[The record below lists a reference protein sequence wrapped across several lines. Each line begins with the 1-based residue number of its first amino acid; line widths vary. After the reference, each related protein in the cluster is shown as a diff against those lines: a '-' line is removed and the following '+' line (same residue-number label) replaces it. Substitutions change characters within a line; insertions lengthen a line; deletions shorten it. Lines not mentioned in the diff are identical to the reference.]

1 MTCDDYLSML
11 STLPVEELAYGDARA
26 HAATCRDCDRVTRV
40 VAERER
46 NMMMAFGELYPPM
59 SAEPIAMRAAEIS
72 RRRRIAFFYR
82 IGLGVAAAVSI
93 FGFVA
98 VRRLTPTAIAGAR
111 ETFPLRCL
119 SPDQAIEMLRP
130 TLSPRVSVSTRGG
143 SPVGIIDVVG
153 SPEDLQRV
161 RSLLDSYDNASAS
174 QCGVRVVVPEVRVK
188 VPEVIVKVR

>member
-1 MTCDDYLSML
+1 MNCDDYLSML
-11 STLPVEELAYGDARA
+11 ATLPVEELGYGDART

-46 NMMMAFGELYPPM
+46 NMMMAFGALYPPA

-98 VRRLTPTAIAGAR
+98 VRRLTPNTAR

-130 TLSPRVSVSTRGG
+130 TLSPRVSVSTRSN

-153 SPEDLQRV
+153 SPADLQRV
-161 RSLLDSYDNASAS
+161 RSLLDSYDNGSTS
-174 QCGVRVVVPEVRVK
+174 RCTVRVITPTVRVK
-188 VPEVIVKVR
+188 VK